1 MEDQNILELT
11 DATYS
16 AFMEQTQGVVFIDF
30 YSESCGPCQTLLT
43 FLPRLSAHYK
53 DETLVIAKVNAA
65 NNPKLAAKFMVR
77 SLPLTLLVGRD
88 KMVKHAEIGLLSID
102 AYIKIIDKELGLN
115 QGFFSRLFS

>member
-1 MEDQNILELT
+1 MESQNILELT

-16 AFMEQTQGVVFIDF
+16 AFIEQTQDLVFIDF

-43 FLPRLSAHYK
+43 FLPRLSVHYK
-53 DETLVIAKVNAA
+53 DQTLIIAKVNAA

-77 SLPLTLLVGRD
+77 SVPLTLLIGRD

-115 QGFFSRLFS
+115 QSFFSRLFS